1 MRWFPLQYTTQ
12 SWSWSVR
19 HWTRKQLLCAFLLL
33 LLACLSL
40 SVLYR
45 VDVMKSNTG
54 IQVGNT
60 LPAARLR
67 RSDGDW
73 KETGD
78 WLGRPLVLILFK
90 AECRAC
96 QQHIRQL
103 AKLYRRSPSLH
114 GIQFALVS
122 VDPSLTSL
130 SLEDHLYQPE
140 GLPRFPVYVDPTGH
154 YVESVQRMG
163 VPTTYLID
171 RGGSVRYVR
180 SGVMNSET
188 AEAMLHSLLAC
199 EGEIWRKY

>member
-12 SWSWSVR
+12 SWGWSVR
-19 HWTRKQLLCAFLLL
+19 HWTRKQLVCAFLLL
-33 LLACLSL
+33 FLACFSLSL
-40 SVLYR
+40 LHH
-45 VDVMKSNTG
+45 VDALKSNTG

-67 RSDGDW
+67 RSDGGW
-73 KETGD
+73 KETAD

-90 AECRAC
+90 AACGAC

-103 AKLYRRSPSLH
+103 AKLYRRSPSLR

-122 VDPSLTSL
+122 VDPSLTSF
-130 SLEDHLYQPE
+130 SLEDHLSQLE
-140 GLPRFPVYVDPTGH
+140 GLPRFPVYVDPTGR
-154 YVESVQRMG
+154 YVESAQRMR

-171 RGGSVRYVR
+171 KRGSVRYVR

-188 AEAMLHSLLAC
+188 AEAMLRSLLAC